1 MAWVTGDV
9 IITLV
14 VAHLLAS
21 IATAEVRNLQL
32 SNGFLCVQSLLLSA
46 IIASFAVISQ
56 NPTLHWWAGTTVLT
70 KAILLPWILYHYMR
84 RLPQVEVKPL
94 VGFAASLIFLL
105 IFLTA
110 FYRFVHTYVEFIA
123 PTTEALVEP
132 ARSNLAI
139 AFAIFALGLY
149 VVMAR
154 RDAVKIIIG
163 LILLENGVH
172 LSLVTLA
179 PTMPETTVF
188 GITSNVIV
196 AAYLL
201 LYLTEQIYRQFG
213 TMDTLQ
219 LSSLKR

>member
-1 MAWVTGDV
+1 VDPLSLHAP
-9 IITLV
+9 
-14 VAHLLAS
+14 AS
-21 IATAEVRNLQL
+21 PGRGET
-32 SNGFLCVQSLLLSA
+32 
-46 IIASFAVISQ
+46 
-56 NPTLHWWAGTTVLT
+56 
-70 KAILLPWILYHYMR
+70 
-84 RLPQVEVKPL
+84 L

-110 FYRFVHTYVEFIA
+110 SYRFVHTYVEFIA

-149 VVMAR
+149 VVTAR

-188 GITSNVIV
+188 GITTNIIV

-201 LYLTEQIYRQFG
+201 LYLTEQIYQQFG
-213 TMDTLQ
+213 TVDTVQ
-219 LSSLKR
+219 LSTLKR